1 FAQTPLGT
9 AFTYQGQLQS
19 SGSPANGSFNL
30 VFKLWN
36 DPSLSAPANQI
47 GPTLTFD
54 GAGGNPPPV
63 SVTNGLFTVQLD
75 FGAGAFDGTKRWL
88 EVTVAGT
95 TLSPRTELT
104 ATPYARFSAAPWA
117 TTGNDISNTNGANV
131 GVGTSSP
138 ASKLDVAGTVQ
149 ATGVKTTTSPSAGFV
164 LTSDAAGNGTWQ
176 APSGGGAGPWT
187 TSGTDIS
194 NTNAG

>member
-1 FAQTPLGT
+1 MHHCWRPTALIVPPEGGISTTFHHFHQGGTAMSAATLNKTLNEVLERPEPQPGALRWLCRVLLLSSLLLTPSLAVFAQTPLGT

-75 FGAGAFDGTKRWL
+75 F
-88 EVTVAGT
+88 
-95 TLSPRTELT
+95 
-104 ATPYARFSAAPWA
+104 
-117 TTGNDISNTNGANV
+117 
-131 GVGTSSP
+131 
-138 ASKLDVAGTVQ
+138 
-149 ATGVKTTTSPSAGFV
+149 
-164 LTSDAAGNGTWQ
+164 
-176 APSGGGAGPWT
+176 
-187 TSGTDIS
+187 
-194 NTNAG
+194 